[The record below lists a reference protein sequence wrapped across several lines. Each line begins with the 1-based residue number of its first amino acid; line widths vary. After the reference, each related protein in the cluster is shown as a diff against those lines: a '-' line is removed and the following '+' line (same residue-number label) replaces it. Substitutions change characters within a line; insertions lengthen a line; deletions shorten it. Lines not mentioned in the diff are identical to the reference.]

1 MFQARGLDQPPV
13 REVNKNDDND
23 EDDDNQWL
31 SMIFNDQVAHL
42 PVYEVNKGNDD
53 YEDGTGEKG

>member
-1 MFQARGLDQPPV
+1 
-13 REVNKNDDND
+13 
-23 EDDDNQWL
+23 
-31 SMIFNDQVAHL
+31 MIFNDQVAHL